1 MIRKFIDQYEKNK
14 FFFYLLVFHIIF
26 SGVTFGLM
34 NRPFGIV
41 TVLKIPFD
49 DMIPLVKDMI
59 YIYHMFMPLVFIMGL
74 VLFTYDIETQKIYV
88 VSLIISQLIAYVI
101 YYLFQTDVP
110 RADVSLLGD
119 DLASRLIKFTY
130 SVDNHYSG
138 FPSLHVGNMTSLIFI
153 LYKSRLSKKITL
165 PVSVLAV
172 MIALSTV
179 LVKQHVFLDMP
190 AGIVHGIYSVVIG
203 EKLLGLIKD
212 KPSIESKNLIDIK

>member
-1 MIRKFIDQYEKNK
+1 MIEKFINQYRKNK
-14 FFFYLLVFHIIF
+14 IFFYLLIFHILF
-26 SGVTFGLM
+26 SGLTFGLM
-34 NRPFGIV
+34 NRPFGVV

-49 DMIPLVKDMI
+49 DMIPLVKQMI

-74 VLFTYDIETQKIYV
+74 VLFTYDIESQKVYV

-119 DLASRLIKFTY
+119 DLASRMIKFTY

-138 FPSLHVGNMTSLIFI
+138 FPSLHVGNMTTLIFI
-153 LYKSRLSKKITL
+153 LFRSKLSKKISL
-165 PVSVLAV
+165 PVIALAV

-190 AGIVHGIYSVVIG
+190 AGIVHGIYSVFIG
-203 EKLLGLIKD
+203 ERILSLIEE
-212 KPSIESKNLIDIK
+212 KPSLENKKLIDIR